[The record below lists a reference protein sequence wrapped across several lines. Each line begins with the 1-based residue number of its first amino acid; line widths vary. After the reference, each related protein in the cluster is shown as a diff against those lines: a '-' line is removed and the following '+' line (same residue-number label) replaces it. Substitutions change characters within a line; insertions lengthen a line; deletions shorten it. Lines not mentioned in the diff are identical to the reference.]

1 MDQAT
6 QDYYKGVVESLLFV
20 NDKPVSGDQLKQAIE
35 SLNLNEIKKLIVEL
49 KEEYETHQRGLAIV
63 EVAGGYQMLSNPGY
77 ASFIR
82 NFFKMR
88 VKDRLTHPALEALAI
103 IAYKQ
108 PVSRMDIELI
118 RGVNSDGVVGH
129 LLERGLIKVTGR
141 KEVPGRP
148 YLYGTTK
155 LFLEYFG
162 LRALEDMP
170 KLDVFTE
177 MKKID
182 EHLKLNEEKLL
193 AANEPP
199 AQPAQKDSQ
208 DSGEQAEQE
217 ERVVQED
224 LGVPDLKAVMDELDH
239 QEQQQAVSARAASRL
254 QKLVE
259 EQEPS
264 SSLPEADVFTE
275 PSKDSDEATDKEEHD
290 TEESS

>member
-182 EHLKLNEEKLL
+182 EQLKLNEEKLL
-193 AANEPP
+193 AANEPL
-199 AQPAQKDSQ
+199 AQPTQKDIQ
-208 DSGEQAEQE
+208 DSGVQAEQE

-224 LGVPDLKAVMDELDH
+224 LGVPDLKAVMDELEH
-239 QEQQQAVSARAASRL
+239 QEQQQAISARAASRL
-254 QKLVE
+254 QELVE

-264 SSLPEADVFTE
+264 SLLPEADVFTE
-275 PSKDSDEATDKEEHD
+275 PSKDSDEETDKEEHD